1 MPRFNMS
8 RLALSICFGLI
19 SSAAFAVPVPSAVD
33 QEVLVKTSLLTF
45 NDANLT
51 GNYTILNAK
60 GSKPFRDQVTPDK
73 LKAGFQVFVDKH
85 IDISGIAAK
94 PNVTDEAKID
104 DEGTLVLSGS
114 ITISDSFKVSYT
126 LKYIQSDSEWKMI
139 GINVK
144 T

>member
-1 MPRFNMS
+1 MLRFKIC
-8 RLALSICFGLI
+8 RLALPVCFGLM
-19 SSAAFAVPVPSAVD
+19 SSAAFAVPVPSASE

-51 GNYTILNAK
+51 GNYTVLNAK
-60 GSKPFRDQVTPDK
+60 GSRPFRDQLGPEK
-73 LKAGFQVFVDKH
+73 LKSGFQGFVDKH

-104 DEGTLVLSGS
+104 DSGILILTGS
-114 ITISDSFKVSYT
+114 ITISDSFKVTYS
-126 LKYIQSDSEWKMI
+126 LKYIQSDGEWKMI

>member
-1 MPRFNMS
+1 MS
-8 RLALSICFGLI
+8 RSALSVCFVVA
-19 SSAAFAVPVPSAVD
+19 SSAAFAVSVPSAVD
-33 QEVLVKTSLLTF
+33 QEILVKTSLLTF

-51 GNYTILNAK
+51 GNYTVLNAK
-60 GSKPFRDQVTPDK
+60 GSKPFREQVTPDK

-104 DEGTLVLSGS
+104 DEGTLIIAGS
-114 ITISDSFKVSYT
+114 IKISDSFKVSYT
-126 LKYIQSDSEWKMI
+126 LKYIQSDGEWKMI

>member
-1 MPRFNMS
+1 MLRFNMS
-8 RLALSICFGLI
+8 RLALSVCFGLL
-19 SSAAFAVPVPSAVD
+19 SSAAFAVPVPSAVE
-33 QEVLVKTSLLTF
+33 QEILVKTSLLTF

-51 GNYTILNAK
+51 GNYTVLNAR
-60 GSKPFRDQVTPDK
+60 GAKPFRDQLPPDK
-73 LKAGFQVFVDKH
+73 LKSGFQSFHDKQ

-104 DEGTLVLSGS
+104 DAGILLLTGS
-114 ITISDSFKVSYT
+114 ITISDSFKVNYS
-126 LKYIQSDSEWKMI
+126 LKYIQSDGDWKMI

>member
-1 MPRFNMS
+1 MPRFSMS
-8 RLALSICFGLI
+8 PLAVSVCFGLI
-19 SSAAFAVPVPSAVD
+19 SSAAFALSVPSASE

-60 GSKPFRDQVTPDK
+60 GSKPFRDQLTADK

-94 PNVTDEAKID
+94 PNVTDDAKID
-104 DEGTLVLSGS
+104 GDGTLILAGS
-114 ITISDSFKVSYT
+114 ITISDSFKVTYS
-126 LKYIQSDSEWKMI
+126 LKYIQSDGEWKMI